1 MYCWNMNAWNKNKKC
16 EFRWYSFSH
25 NVRSLPRHLD
35 DIVSDNRIINN
46 DITEAQIK
54 PSDSISNNSNFNNNE
69 IF

>member
-1 MYCWNMNAWNKNKKC
+1 M
-16 EFRWYSFSH
+16 
-25 NVRSLPRHLD
+25 RSLPRHLD

-54 PSDSISNNSNFNNNE
+54 PSYSISNNSNFNNNE